1 MNLSRLR
8 QLERKAEKMVRN
20 KRQLACVTF
29 ADGTV
34 QRMPAPDVI
43 PLFCS
48 PIVGQIVEVT
58 GGDSVDEKLVELLA
72 ALVGEVPE
80 VSL

>member
-8 QLERKAEKMVRN
+8 QLERKAEKMARN

-29 ADGTV
+29 ADGTI

-48 PIVGQIVEVT
+48 PIAGQIVDVT
-58 GGDSVDEKLVELLA
+58 SGAGGDEKLVALLA

>member
-8 QLERKAEKMVRN
+8 QLERKAENMVRN

-48 PIVGQIVEVT
+48 PIAGQIVDVS
-58 GGDSVDEKLVELLA
+58 GGGARDEKLVALLA
-72 ALVGEVPE
+72 ALVGEV
-80 VSL
+80 SL

>member
-8 QLERKAEKMVRN
+8 QLERKAENMVRN
-20 KRQLACVTF
+20 KRQLACVVL
-29 ADGTV
+29 ADGAV

-48 PIVGQIVEVT
+48 PIAGQIVDVN
-58 GGDSVDEKLVELLA
+58 GGGTRDEKLVALLA
-72 ALVGEVPE
+72 ALVGEVI
-80 VSL
+80 L